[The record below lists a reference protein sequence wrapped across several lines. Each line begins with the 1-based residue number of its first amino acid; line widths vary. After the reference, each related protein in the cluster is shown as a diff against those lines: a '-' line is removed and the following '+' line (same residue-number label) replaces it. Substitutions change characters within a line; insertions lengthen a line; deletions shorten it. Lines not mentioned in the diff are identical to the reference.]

1 MSDCDRV
8 KSLTQKALKQRARHY
23 QVIYSLSIFF
33 EGDQTGAAE
42 DSKIF
47 LDMVR
52 CLGAEGESLRIPL
65 SSPRFGGPG
74 WEVNDRVA
82 AFIKQGIQLDPE
94 HGRVP
99 HFHSYFTTQGMGPSA
114 TMDWYSLQILEPS
127 AMIELSIPNWGYITI
142 LVKVWKYLIAS
153 LSWTVA
159 IQVMQPDKAT
169 SRPDVP
175 KYSLLWEKTNPLV

>member
-1 MSDCDRV
+1 MSDFEQYTDEQGIGCNRV
-8 KSLTQKALKQRARHY
+8 KSLIQEAFNQRARHY

-52 CLGAEGESLRIPL
+52 CLGAEGESLKIPL

-82 AFIKQGIQLDPE
+82 ASIKQGLQLDPE
-94 HGRVP
+94 YGRVLLVLHYAGHGAIGDNGLIFNAALQYP
-99 HFHSYFTTQGMGPSA
+99 QTFNYRQHWSY
-114 TMDWYSLQILEPS
+114 IV
-127 AMIELSIPNWGYITI
+127 II
-142 LVKVWKYLIAS
+142 LVKV
-153 LSWTVA
+153 
-159 IQVMQPDKAT
+159 
-169 SRPDVP
+169 
-175 KYSLLWEKTNPLV
+175 